1 MPYIKTK
8 MIKIDDIEKI
18 VKLVLSSGF
27 IKNSDPLSLILVGK
41 AGVGKTC
48 IITGHNTKKSIVTTD
63 LSKFGL
69 IRELKEKPNLSHIVI
84 PDFIKVT
91 DKKQSTRKD
100 LISTLNSAT
109 EEGLN
114 NLSLY
119 QSAGK
124 FKNKKIGII
133 TSTTKASYSQ
143 NKKAW
148 VNIGFVS
155 RMLIVSYDYSEKT
168 RDEILNYIENEKY
181 SSTKAQN
188 IKGLKERKVE
198 TPFELNKQL
207 EEYSKKEFRTQKQ
220 LQTLAKANA
229 LYNQRNKVI
238 QEDIDEIIRLTKYM
252 NENFTKI

>member
-114 NLSLY
+114 NLSL
-119 QSAGK
+119 
-124 FKNKKIGII
+124 
-133 TSTTKASYSQ
+133 
-143 NKKAW
+143 
-148 VNIGFVS
+148 
-155 RMLIVSYDYSEKT
+155 
-168 RDEILNYIENEKY
+168 
-181 SSTKAQN
+181 
-188 IKGLKERKVE
+188 
-198 TPFELNKQL
+198 
-207 EEYSKKEFRTQKQ
+207 
-220 LQTLAKANA
+220 
-229 LYNQRNKVI
+229 
-238 QEDIDEIIRLTKYM
+238 
-252 NENFTKI
+252 